1 LQFVSDTWNNS
12 TFRINRKEALTLHD
26 AYPDLSARQ
35 LGAVLALAEF
45 RSFVAAANALKMSQP
60 ALTRTIQ
67 QVEAELGVPLFVRS
81 TRQVSVTQ
89 AGKEFAAHAERLL
102 NDLKISV
109 ASMRELADRPR
120 GQIVVAS
127 VVSLANAVLPTLIA
141 GYSRKFPGIEIHLR
155 EGLHDV
161 VRDDIRSGLA
171 DFGIGYVDDPPEA
184 FIAESLGTETF
195 FAVLPK
201 RHPLALRKQI
211 DVRALSAVPLVS
223 FPPDSRTRRVVD
235 AAAAA
240 EGLRLRYLMTTN
252 RLPTLHG
259 LVRNGVGLAVVPA
272 IERPPVGDPDLVS
285 RPLAGPRLSCQIGIM
300 RLRERELTPA
310 AGEFL
315 AVVRGWLRT
324 FRRGASGRGG
334 ARRGRKSP

>member
-1 LQFVSDTWNNS
+1 MPPDSF
-12 TFRINRKEALTLHD
+12 
-26 AYPDLSARQ
+26 PDLSARQ
-35 LGAVLALAEF
+35 LGAVLAVAEY

-67 QVEAELGVPLFVRS
+67 QVEAELGVALFARS
-81 TRQVSVTQ
+81 TRQVSVTD

-102 NDLKISV
+102 NDLKISI
-109 ASMRELADRPR
+109 ASLREHAERPR

-127 VVSLANAVLPTLIA
+127 VVSLANAVLPSLIA

-161 VRDDIRSGLA
+161 VYDEVRSGLA
-171 DFGIGYVDDPPEA
+171 DFAIGFVDDPPEA
-184 FIAESLGTETF
+184 FVAESLGAETF
-195 FAVLPK
+195 FCILP
-201 RHPLALRKQI
+201 RNHPLARRRQI
-211 DVRALSAVPLVS
+211 DVRALATAALVS
-223 FPPDSRTRRVVD
+223 FPPDSRTRRITD
-235 AAAAA
+235 SAAAA

-272 IERPPVGDPDLVS
+272 SERPAASDPELVS
-285 RPLAGPRLSCQIGIM
+285 RPLAGRGLTCQIGVM

-310 AGEFL
+310 AAEFL
-315 AVVRGWLRT
+315 AVMRTWLGT
-324 FRRGASGRGG
+324 GRRKADKR
-334 ARRGRKSP
+334 